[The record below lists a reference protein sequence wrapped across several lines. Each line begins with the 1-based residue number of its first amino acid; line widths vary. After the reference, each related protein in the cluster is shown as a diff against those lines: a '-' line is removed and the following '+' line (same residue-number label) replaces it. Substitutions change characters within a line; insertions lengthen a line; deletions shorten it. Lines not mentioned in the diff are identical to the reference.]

1 MADVTDNHDLGMQ
14 LMDTLNGYTR
24 IIRIRIYVYIHM
36 CRYIFI
42 CTHGKKK
49 KNIYIHM
56 EHNVHLSS
64 ETCLDVSEVAG

>member
-1 MADVTDNHDLGMQ
+1 MADVTNNHDWGMQ

-24 IIRIRIYVYIHM
+24 IIRIRIRIYIYVDIYSYAHMEYI
-36 CRYIFI
+36 Y
-42 CTHGKKK
+42 
-49 KNIYIHM
+49 IYIHM